1 MAVITELHRSD
12 IDHVLT
18 KYDLG
23 SLVSFRETHDGI
35 ENSNYIVCVKHNNS
49 ASDHKEY
56 VLTVLED
63 QSLNNRSLVVATL
76 ERCFVHGLPVP
87 EIVRTSEGAE
97 IAKWRDR
104 EIVLC
109 HRVLGNHVVLPTQK
123 HCAAIGRFLARA
135 HLILRS
141 VDDNTPYARDLNW
154 LKNVSQTC
162 QESLQTE
169 ERRVLRRAMSL
180 LGSLLERN
188 DVQSL
193 PQGII
198 HGDLFR
204 DNVLFNQHG
213 LCGVLDF
220 HHAGYGYWLFDLA
233 VAINDWCWENGQLD
247 GKKTFTVLREYSN
260 IRKLKAME
268 HWCFPFFL
276 LYAAVGFWLSRLVI
290 STRGD
295 LPGDYPR
302 KDPKEIEGK
311 VLQHLMRPFHIHELV
326 TSP

>member
-12 IDHVLT
+12 IDLIL
-18 KYDLG
+18 KEYDLG
-23 SLVSFRETHDGI
+23 SLVNFRETSDGI
-35 ENSNYIVCVKHNNS
+35 ENSNFIVSVTQNGS
-49 ASDHKEY
+49 PSEHKEY

-63 QSLNNRSLVVATL
+63 QSRNNRSLVLATL
-76 ERCFVHGLPVP
+76 KRCFVRGLPVP
-87 EIVRTSEGAE
+87 EIVRTSQGAE
-97 IAKWRDR
+97 IANWQDR
-104 EIVLC
+104 EILLS
-109 HRVLGNHVVLPTQK
+109 HRILGNHVVLPTQK

-135 HLILRS
+135 HLILQS
-141 VDDNTPYARDLNW
+141 IDDDTPYARDLNW
-154 LKNVSQTC
+154 LKNVSETC
-162 QESLQTE
+162 QDRLQTE

-188 DVQSL
+188 DVQGL

-247 GKKTFTVLREYSN
+247 GKKTFAVLREYSN

-290 STRGD
+290 STRDD
-295 LPGDYPR
+295 LPDDYPR
-302 KDPKEIEGK
+302 KDPQELKNK
-311 VLQHLMRPFHIHELV
+311 VLQHLLHPFRTHELA
-326 TSP
+326 TTT

>member
-23 SLVSFRETHDGI
+23 SLVSFRETNDGI
-35 ENSNYIVCVKHNNS
+35 ENSNYIVCVTHNNNS
-49 ASDHKEY
+49 SDQKEY

-63 QSLNNRSLVVATL
+63 QSCSNRSLVLATL
-76 ERCFVHGLPVP
+76 ERCFVRGLPVP
-87 EIVRTSEGAE
+87 EIVRTNEGAE
-97 IAKWRDR
+97 IANWQDR
-104 EIVLC
+104 EILLS
-109 HRVLGNHVVLPTQK
+109 HRILGNHVVLPTMK

-135 HLILRS
+135 HLILQS
-141 VDDNTPYARDLNW
+141 SDDDTPYARDLNW
-154 LKNVSQTC
+154 LKNVS
-162 QESLQTE
+162 ESCHDSLKTE
-169 ERRVLRRAMSL
+169 ERRVLQRAMSL

-188 DVQSL
+188 DVQGL

-204 DNVLFNQHG
+204 DNALFNQHG

-247 GKKTFTVLREYSN
+247 REKTFIVLREYSS
-260 IRKLKAME
+260 IRKLTAME

-276 LYAAVGFWLSRLVI
+276 LYAAVGFWLSRLVVA
-290 STRGD
+290 TRDD
-295 LPGDYPR
+295 LPDDYPR
-302 KDPKEIEGK
+302 KDPKELEQK
-311 VLQHLMRPFHIHELV
+311 VLQHLIQPFRIHELAL
-326 TSP
+326 

>member
-1 MAVITELHRSD
+1 MAVITELHRID
-12 IDHVLT
+12 IDHVLA

-23 SLVSFRETHDGI
+23 SLVSFRETNDGI
-35 ENSNYIVCVKHNNS
+35 ENSNYIVCVKHSNS
-49 ASDHKEY
+49 SSDHKEY

-63 QSLNNRSLVVATL
+63 QSLDNRSLVLATL
-76 ERCFVHGLPVP
+76 ERCFVRGLPVP
-87 EIVRTSEGAE
+87 EIVRTSEGSE
-97 IAKWRDR
+97 IANWQDR
-104 EIVLC
+104 EILLS
-109 HRVLGNHVVLPTQK
+109 HRILGNHVVLPTKK

-141 VDDNTPYARDLNW
+141 SDDETPYARDLNW
-154 LKNVSQTC
+154 LKNVSETC
-162 QESLQTE
+162 QDSLRTE

-188 DVQSL
+188 DVQGL

-247 GKKTFTVLREYSN
+247 GKKTFAVLREYSN

-290 STRGD
+290 STRDD
-295 LPGDYPR
+295 LPDGYPR
-302 KDPKEIEGK
+302 KDPQEFADIVQE
-311 VLQHLMRPFHIHELV
+311 HLMHPFQVHELV
-326 TSP
+326 TSL